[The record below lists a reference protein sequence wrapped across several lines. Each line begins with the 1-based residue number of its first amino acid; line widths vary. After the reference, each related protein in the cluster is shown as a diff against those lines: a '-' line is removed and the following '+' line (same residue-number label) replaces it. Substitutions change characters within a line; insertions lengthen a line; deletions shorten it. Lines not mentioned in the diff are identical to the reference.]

1 MEIRRM
7 DILQRGENPHPLIK
21 CLICGHVS
29 TATFPSVPAVEWL
42 GIQVR
47 TTGSV
52 PDAKTHSE
60 LPLLFPCALVVP
72 SSRLL
77 ITSDCC
83 STAQ

>member
-1 MEIRRM
+1 M
-7 DILQRGENPHPLIK
+7 DILQRGENPHALIE

-52 PDAKTHSE
+52 PDGKRTASFRYCS
-60 LPLLFPCALVVP
+60 LALLLYRPRAC
-72 SSRLL
+72 
-77 ITSDCC
+77 
-83 STAQ
+83 